1 MINNISFPLT
11 FLTGKKLHHSV
22 AADDILESLTPSNQP
37 NLYTFPVHL
46 LVVPMTQFP
55 SVSVAP
61 GEHLPITSQTHVVF
75 PVRVRCYSDDLPVSK
90 AI

>member
-1 MINNISFPLT
+1 MINNISFTLI
-11 FLTGKKLHHSV
+11 FLTVKKLHHSV
-22 AADDILESLTPSNQP
+22 AADDILTQFNPLQSAKLV
-37 NLYTFPVHL
+37 YL

-75 PVRVRCYSDDLPVSK
+75 PVGVRCYSDDLPVSK